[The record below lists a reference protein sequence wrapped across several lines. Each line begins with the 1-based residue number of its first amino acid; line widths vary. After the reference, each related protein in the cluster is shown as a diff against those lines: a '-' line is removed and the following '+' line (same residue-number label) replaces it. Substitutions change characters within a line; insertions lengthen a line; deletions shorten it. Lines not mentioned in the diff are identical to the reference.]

1 LLVNQIYDYEINYLS
16 IFYIMTDNSQKFD
29 KLQERNQQVLN
40 NISQLQIQEKQLY
53 DSLDD
58 VNLSSDEKQQI
69 IHKINEISQ
78 MRMNMYAS
86 MKDMYSY
93 YQQNVSVSR
102 DAIGQDV
109 AAINILE
116 NELNDA
122 KIRMNLLE
130 NQKYNKL
137 RSVEINTYYGKR
149 YKAHSNLMK
158 MIVIMCILIIILAV
172 LANRGI
178 LPQSLYGFLTG
189 LILIIGIVLI
199 GRTLID
205 MSNRD
210 NMNWDEYNWN
220 FDKDK
225 APKDTSDGSSNNNPW
240 STPSITC
247 IGSACCYDGSTYDD
261 VKNICVPNA
270 VYEQQQEQVEEEPVE
285 EKEEPVEEKEE
296 PVEEEEE
303 PVEEEEE
310 PVESFTGF
318 YSYISKHNIF

>member
-1 LLVNQIYDYEINYLS
+1 
-16 IFYIMTDNSQKFD
+16 MTDNSQKFD
-29 KLQERNQQVLN
+29 KLQERNKQVLN
-40 NISQLQIQEKQLY
+40 NISQLQTQEKQLY

-58 VNLSSDEKQQI
+58 INLSSDEKQQI

-86 MKDMYSY
+86 IKDMFSY

-102 DAIGQDV
+102 DALEQDV

-130 NQKYNKL
+130 DRKYNKL

-149 YKAHSNLMK
+149 YSAHSHLMK
-158 MIVIMCILIIILAV
+158 MIIIMCILIIILAV

-178 LPQSLYGFLTG
+178 LPPNLYVFLTG
-189 LILIIGIVLI
+189 IILIIGIVLI
-199 GRTLID
+199 GRQLID
-205 MSNRD
+205 LSNRD
-210 NMNWDEYNWN
+210 NMNWDEYNWY
-220 FDKDK
+220 FDKGK

-240 STPSITC
+240 GTPSITC
-247 IGSACCYDGSTYDD
+247 IGSACCYDGSVYDD

-270 VYEQQQEQVEEEPVE
+270 VYEQEQLEEEPVEEKPVEEEQVEEEPVD
-285 EKEEPVEEKEE
+285 K
-296 PVEEEEE
+296 
-303 PVEEEEE
+303 VEEEEE

-318 YSYISKHNIF
+318 YSYISKPKIF

>member
-1 LLVNQIYDYEINYLS
+1 
-16 IFYIMTDNSQKFD
+16 MTDNSQKFD

-86 MKDMYSY
+86 IKDMFSY

-102 DAIGQDV
+102 DALEQDV

-130 NQKYNKL
+130 DRKYNKL

-172 LANRGI
+172 LANKGI
-178 LPQSLYGFLTG
+178 LPQSLHGFLTG
-189 LILIIGIVLI
+189 LILIIGVILL
-199 GRTLID
+199 GRQLID

-261 VKNICVPNA
+261 VNNICVPNA
-270 VYEQQQEQVEEEPVE
+270 VYEQQQQEQVEEEPVE
-285 EKEEPVEEKEE
+285 EEPVEEK

-303 PVEEEEE
+303 KPVEEEEE

-318 YSYISKHNIF
+318 YSYISKPKIF